1 MLSKINAL
9 KHVNEY
15 DKQILID
22 IINHKNNKKIND
34 LSFISKKGK
43 FKIIDDHKVNY
54 FNEEVISINLVFYTL
69 FIDNE
74 KKIILQS
81 SYQFYH
87 LSILI
92 DIIDAI
98 LILIN
103 NLIINNLNVVND
115 NIIYCEKWFNTY
127 GHLLDEIYKI
137 YDFKLNYYNYYNNY
151 KISFH
156 IPEKTK
162 LNYSNNNIFKII
174 NLLQPDK
181 NYINLQYL
189 STTKFKS
196 AIFLQHQFNDLT
208 FHKFPKNMT
217 NLIIKLIDSK
227 NIKNQNIFITRN
239 IARHLPRNL
248 KNQIEIENY
257 FKNINYNIINP
268 ENVDILEFITEIQN
282 VSNVILTWGGALTNM
297 VFLKPKCNVY
307 ILKSESYMDENINL
321 FKKIIDAYELNVK
334 VIESINNEINP
345 EIILL

>member
-9 KHVNEY
+9 KHVNES
-15 DKQILID
+15 DKQILMN

-34 LSFISKKGK
+34 LSFISKNGEL
-43 FKIIDDHKVNY
+43 KIIDDHKVNY
-54 FNEEVISINLVFYTL
+54 FNEEVISINLSHYTL
-69 FIDNE
+69 FIDKE

-81 SYQFYH
+81 SYQFHH

-103 NLIINNLNVVND
+103 NLNINNLNVVND

-137 YDFKLNYYNYYNNY
+137 YDFKLNYSKNY
-151 KISFH
+151 KISFY
-156 IPEKTK
+156 IPEKTN
-162 LNYSNNNIFKII
+162 LNYSNDNIFKII

-181 NYINLQYL
+181 NYINLHNL
-189 STTKFKS
+189 KTTKFKS

-208 FHKFPKNMT
+208 FHKFPKNIT
-217 NLIIKLIDSK
+217 NLIMKSIDSVNPEK
-227 NIKNQNIFITRN
+227 KNIFITRN
-239 IARHLPRNL
+239 IATHLPRNL

-257 FKNINYNIINP
+257 FKHKNYNIINP
-268 ENVDILEFITEIQN
+268 ENVDILEFITKIQN
-282 VSNVILTWGGALTNM
+282 ASNVVLTWGGALTNM

-307 ILKSESYMDENINL
+307 ILKSKSYMHENINL
-321 FKKIIDAYELNVK
+321 FKKIIDTYELNVK
-334 VIESINNEINP
+334 VIESVNNEINP
-345 EIILL
+345 ELILL